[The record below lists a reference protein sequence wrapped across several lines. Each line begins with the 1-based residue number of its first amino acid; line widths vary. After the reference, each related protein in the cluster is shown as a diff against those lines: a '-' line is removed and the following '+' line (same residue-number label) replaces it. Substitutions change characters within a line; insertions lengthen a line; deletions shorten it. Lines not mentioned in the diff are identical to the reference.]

1 MIRNVP
7 LLVRSDLQTPFAR
20 AAFDGNLRE
29 LKNLVA
35 REGELRED
43 PQQIPAL
50 VALAAGNSSERL
62 QIAKWLLEQGADADA
77 TAPNGDSAAH
87 FASQLGDTQIL
98 GLLSTHRANLNLEN
112 QQGKTPLAT
121 AAGAGMWPAL
131 ELLLGHDV
139 AVNPARGA
147 APLAEAALL
156 PRDDPAGV
164 ELLLRHKAD
173 VNHRGKL
180 GRTALMGAAL
190 RGNAQIADALLA
202 AGADVNARD
211 DFGNTALME
220 AARSGA
226 NGVLERLVFWN
237 PETEHRDKP
246 GRTALLV
253 AVSSTRADAETI
265 RLLMAMGAE
274 PDVSNRE
281 GRKAGDLA
289 AAAGRWRI
297 ADALGTRNSPVPLAE
312 PAAATDGLATA
323 ENVIDLKQFETPEDR
338 DWAERQLNPR
348 SRTQLESATLVMPA
362 IKLDEAEA
370 DTKPDSEVDQAEE
383 SASQSEPEQ
392 ATAEAADPAA
402 DTDSEQPPV
411 AEPVSEPETAVETGQ
426 ADAPSE
432 GAETDAPAQEVT
444 DQTEPHAPEAEADA
458 EGEEHTELA
467 AAEASSDEVEASNAE
482 QATESSDAAPVAE
495 VSETS
500 TDGTKLSDGVMPCEE
515 APEAEATLEVEA
527 QEHPAAD
534 TAASDGVT
542 EDAASEPDDSPE
554 TEEEAEA
561 ELHPAPDTDAGS
573 AAESPITEES
583 SKEPVPAAAGFE
595 QDVSEATGQLSGTPE
610 AVSASFTPPPAF
622 ELVPEDLP
630 VPGAGNGEALENAAA
645 TASDDDGATHEES
658 EDSQSTAAVDA
669 DTAEVFPDLAA
680 LGEDPTAA
688 LISAVDIDLG
698 SEAENTLAADPQT
711 GEIALSI
718 VSLEPEEPDM
728 PATADGEAADAMV
741 LTDVVDL
748 SDGVGEVDAEDLGTG
763 GAFGLSEAQQREQE
777 EAGYAGLMDAALVD
791 DTEQMKAV
799 LLSQPEAP
807 AWWLSS
813 AFLNSVA
820 AGRAMA
826 PRWLL
831 ENGLGANA
839 LSRTG
844 DSLLSCVLQQAPT
857 PVDIVELLLSRGS
870 QVESGGQQLIW
881 VAGFADAQHEQ
892 PSGVDDTHEQ
902 QLAELAGKLIG
913 DGAVVDEQ
921 DALGRTALHWA
932 ATHRDKRFVNELL
945 AAGADANAQD
955 EGGNTALMLALEVE
969 RPAQLGVL
977 RALLQAGAD
986 PKLANSEGVS
996 PLGLAMKNDDA
1007 TLQNMLMRGSRA
1019 EAAEKPA
1026 EPTPG
1031 QLVRAASEGN
1041 LGRVKRLLAQGHN
1054 VNERDSELCSPLL
1067 RASGAGHPNVVGAL
1081 LAAGADGN
1089 LPAANGTTPLGTAVL
1104 GGHREVVRLL
1114 VDRGVDV
1121 NQRQQFGVTPL
1132 MLAAARWQPRMIK
1145 LLLSLGADVRQ
1156 RDETQSTVLM
1166 AAVQNA
1172 LHSTDVEN
1180 GSKTIE
1186 ALLAAGAEVNATNDE
1201 GQTALMLLLGV
1212 RAREDDSL
1220 QIKAIT
1226 PLTRLLIGREA
1237 ALDSQDLTGW
1247 SALHAAAARG
1257 LLGPVQELLAA
1268 GANKRLRD
1276 INGLSACDLAMD
1288 ASHDQLVDLFLAS

>member
-7 LLVRSDLQTPFAR
+7 LLVRSDLQTPLAR

-156 PRDDPAGV
+156 ARDDPAGV

-297 ADALGTRNSPVPLAE
+297 ADALGTRNAPAPVAE
-312 PAAATDGLATA
+312 PAAATDGLTAA

-370 DTKPDSEVDQAEE
+370 GTEPDAKVDQAEE
-383 SASQSEPEQ
+383 SASQREAEQ
-392 ATAEAADPAA
+392 VTAEAAAPAA
-402 DTDSEQPPV
+402 DADSEQPPV
-411 AEPVSEPETAVETGQ
+411 AEPVSEAVTADDTGQ
-426 ADAPSE
+426 ANAPSE
-432 GAETDAPAQEVT
+432 SAETDEPAHEVAN
-444 DQTEPHAPEAEADA
+444 QSEPHAAETEAEAGSD
-458 EGEEHTELA
+458 EHTELA
-467 AAEASSDEVEASNAE
+467 VAEASSDEVEASNAE
-482 QATESSDAAPVAE
+482 QTPDAAPVAE

-500 TDGTKLSDGVMPCEE
+500 TDATKLSDGVMTSEE

-527 QEHPAAD
+527 QEQPAAD
-534 TAASDGVT
+534 TAADDGVAK
-542 EDAASEPDDSPE
+542 EAASEPDDSPE
-554 TEEEAEA
+554 TEERTEV

-573 AAESPITEES
+573 AAESPITDES
-583 SKEPVPAAAGFE
+583 LEEPVPAAAAFE

-630 VPGAGNGEALENAAA
+630 VPGAANGEALENAAA
-645 TASDDDGATHEES
+645 TASNDDTATHEES

-698 SEAENTLAADPQT
+698 LEAENSLAADPQT

-763 GAFGLSEAQQREQE
+763 GAVGLSEAQQREQE

-857 PVDIVELLLSRGS
+857 PVDIVELLLSRGA

-986 PKLANSEGVS
+986 PKQANSEGVS

-1019 EAAEKPA
+1019 EAAERPA